1 MNWDQLEGQWK
12 QMRGAVKKRWDKL
25 TDDDLEYISGRRD
38 QLVGRVQERYGI
50 LREMAEKQANEWVQG
65 QAETKAAASHR
76 TGGGE
81 SYSG

>member
-12 QMRGAVKKRWDKL
+12 QMRGAVKKRWAKL

-38 QLVGRVQERYGI
+38 QLVGRLQERYGI
-50 LREMAEKQANEWVQG
+50 LREMAEKQANEWIQVQ
-65 QAETKAAASHR
+65 ADNKAAASHR
-76 TGGGE
+76 AGGE